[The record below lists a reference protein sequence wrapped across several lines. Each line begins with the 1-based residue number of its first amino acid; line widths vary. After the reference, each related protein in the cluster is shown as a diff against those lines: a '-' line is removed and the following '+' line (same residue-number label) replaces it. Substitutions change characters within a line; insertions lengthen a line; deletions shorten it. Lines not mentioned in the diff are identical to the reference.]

1 MITKAVVPVAG
12 KGSRLHPLT
21 SVVPKALFPLVD
33 SAGRCR
39 PVIHWICAEAKAAG
53 VTELALVVSPAQ
65 EGLIE
70 QYLNAAANA
79 PPALPRVIELLVQTE
94 PLGFGDALA
103 HAERFV
109 GKDNFLLMLGD
120 HVYRSAR
127 SAPPCAAQVIDAFDK
142 LESPVR
148 SVAVRRFFKEP
159 VRALQTGPVAVIG
172 MQPAPARE
180 LERVGVA
187 RGVPVE
193 KGIYRCADFVE
204 KPTPAIARRRLTTPG
219 LEKGHYLAH
228 CGLYVFRPEIFAC
241 LSEIAADQSG
251 EIALADAQSFLL
263 ARHPDDYFLCRIRG
277 NAHDTGTPENY
288 ARTAAAF
295 SRRT

>member
-21 SVVPKALFPLVD
+21 SAVPKALFPLVD

-53 VTELALVVSPAQ
+53 VDELAVVVSPAQ

-70 QYLNAAANA
+70 QYFNAAANTE
-79 PPALPRVIELLVQTE
+79 PALPRVIELLIQKE

-103 HAERFV
+103 RARRFV

-120 HVYRSAR
+120 HVYRQAR

-142 LESPVR
+142 NAL
-148 SVAVRRFFKEP
+148 AG
-159 VRALQTGPVAVIG
+159 ALQTGPVAMVG
-172 MQPAPARE
+172 MQPVPARE

-187 RGVPVE
+187 RGVPME

-204 KPTPAIARRRLTTPG
+204 KPTPALAKRRLSTPG

-241 LSEIAADQSG
+241 LSEIAAVMPLRGRSG
-251 EIALADAQSFLL
+251 EIALADAQSLLL
-263 ARHPDDYFLCRIRG
+263 ARHPDDYLLCRIRG
-277 NAHDTGTPENY
+277 NAYDTGTPENY
-288 ARTAAAF
+288 AQTAAAF
-295 SRRT
+295 SGKT